1 MDQPNNNLRP
11 SVVTTA
17 ATVGLGV
24 AVGYGAYK
32 LFESMFGS
40 NEPHQNQSNGSNDDD
55 SQMLFQRPQI
65 IINRNRFGKNQEI
78 HVVNTVNEC
87 RYAMRQLKT

>member
-1 MDQPNNNLRP
+1 MA
-11 SVVTTA
+11 STA
-17 ATVGLGV
+17 AKVGLGV
-24 AVGYGAYK
+24 AVGYGAFK

-40 NEPHQNQSNGSNDDD
+40 NEPHQNQSNRSNDND

-65 IINRNRFGKNQEI
+65 INRNQFGKNQEI

-87 RYAMRQLKT
+87 RYSMRQLKA